1 MEDLELKSAVETL
14 LFITDQPVGLQ
25 KLCAVLGEKDQDR
38 VAAAVEGLRRE
49 YEERGTAV
57 QILEIAEGFQMATR
71 PAFAGY
77 VRKLFTEKMTMR
89 LSTAALETL
98 SIIAYKQPITRA
110 EIEEIRGVEVIAALE
125 GLLEKGLVRVVGRRE
140 TVGRPLLYGTTPD
153 FLRQFGLR
161 SLKDLPPLEGFT
173 PEEVPAEGAP
183 GIVPVD
189 DAAPAEGQ
197 AGDGSP
203 EAAAEAS
210 PAQGEEDSTE
220 PSKDAE
226 AAV

>member
-25 KLCAVLGEKDQDR
+25 KLCSALGEKDQDR
-38 VAAAVEGLRRE
+38 VAAAVADLKRE

-57 QILEIAEGFQMATR
+57 QILEIADGFQMATR
-71 PAFAGY
+71 QAFAGY
-77 VRKLFTEKMTMR
+77 VRKLFSEKMTMR

-125 GLLEKGLVRVVGRRE
+125 GLLEKGLTRVVGRRE

-161 SLKDLPPLEGFT
+161 SIKDLPPLEGFT

-183 GIVPVD
+183 GILPVD
-189 DAAPAEGQ
+189 APADAPAETPPEDPAPESEEAPSQ
-197 AGDGSP
+197 AG
-203 EAAAEAS
+203 
-210 PAQGEEDSTE
+210 
-220 PSKDAE
+220 
-226 AAV
+226 